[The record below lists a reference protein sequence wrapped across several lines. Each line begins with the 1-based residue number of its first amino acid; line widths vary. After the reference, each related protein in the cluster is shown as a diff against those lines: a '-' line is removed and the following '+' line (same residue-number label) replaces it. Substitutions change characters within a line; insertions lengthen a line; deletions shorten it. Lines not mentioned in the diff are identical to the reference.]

1 MGSFLSTLKCNIV
14 NMNNVVETNNIKPNN
29 VTSPSD
35 EEFVNYLNS
44 LWSSE
49 IDNVRIFNDLPSH
62 NEINEDDLKKFKEMV
77 ESKFD
82 SIKVVGNFNYSN
94 KMEKEMRLTKNE
106 LDMSNIRNTY
116 MASLD
121 LTNHQQINNNLMNS
135 INKVRIYSKIKDTN
149 KSSLNVTN
157 YRFLQDHSKEMKLL
171 DRLWCLKI
179 IELVKSLDKNI
190 FKSNLAKDMDSSV
203 VETADMNTRSRE
215 NIALIDI
222 EKAFDSCDFEV
233 VEKLLQRNLSK
244 KIGDKLG
251 SELTQEYLYL
261 IKQRIVCFKDK
272 QIIFKKGIPT
282 GLPSSN
288 IIFSLI
294 MEEIITEWQNE
305 NKELFTINKD
315 FTLNIFVDDIYLKL
329 TNLSIKDIIV
339 KTLIDKI
346 SFYKFR
352 VNFEKCKAD
361 EKLQLEFFTNL
372 HESDYYLGIPFTR
385 DLRYYSDIILK
396 KYNNQNNNMD
406 TYSILYNKLVEK
418 HDDYKAIY
426 GYFNYK
432 LKPLMNNKETLIM
445 FFEKYLI

>member
-1 MGSFLSTLKCNIV
+1 
-14 NMNNVVETNNIKPNN
+14 
-29 VTSPSD
+29 
-35 EEFVNYLNS
+35 
-44 LWSSE
+44 
-49 IDNVRIFNDLPSH
+49 
-62 NEINEDDLKKFKEMV
+62 
-77 ESKFD
+77 
-82 SIKVVGNFNYSN
+82 
-94 KMEKEMRLTKNE
+94 
-106 LDMSNIRNTY
+106 
-116 MASLD
+116 
-121 LTNHQQINNNLMNS
+121 MNS

-179 IELVKSLDKNI
+179 IELVKSLDKTI
-190 FKSNLAKDMDSSV
+190 FKSSLAKDMDSSV
-203 VETADMNTRSRE
+203 VETADLNTRSRE
-215 NIALIDI
+215 NVVLIDI

-233 VEKLLQRNLSK
+233 VEKLLQRNLSR

-251 SELTQEYLYL
+251 LELTQEYLYL

-272 QIIFKKGIPT
+272 QIMFKKGIPT

-288 IIFSLI
+288 IIFSLL
-294 MEEIITEWQNE
+294 MEEILIEWQNE
-305 NKELFTINKD
+305 SKELFSINKD
-315 FTLNIFVDDIYLKL
+315 FILNIFVDDIYLKL
-329 TNLSIKDIIV
+329 INLSIKDIIV

-361 EKLQLEFFTNL
+361 ENLKLEFFTNL

-385 DLRYYSDIILK
+385 DLKFYTDIVLK
-396 KYNNQNNNMD
+396 KYNNLNNNMD

-418 HDDYKAIY
+418 HDDSKAIF

-432 LKPLMNNKETLIM
+432 LKPMMKNNENLII